1 MVTNRDVAALMSNQ
15 GFFYDVR
22 IISQIF
28 KPIKQIIHCLEQRS
42 ANLSDCFLGFVYLA
56 LAIKQ
61 LPNNMNLQSEIIKI
75 FNSRFNSFEI
85 ISATNSF
92 FAISVAIKLIVC
104 AMHLMLK
111 ICGNA
116 LQIFF
121 LAPLMLDA

>member
-1 MVTNRDVAALMSNQ
+1 VVTNRDVAALMSNQ

-28 KPIKQIIHCLEQRS
+28 KPIKQIIHCLERRS

-85 ISATNSF
+85 DLYLLAYFLHPKHKGNI
-92 FAISVAIKLIVC
+92 IY
-104 AMHLMLK
+104 K
-111 ICGNA
+111 IYYIYND
-116 LQIFF
+116 LNN
-121 LAPLMLDA
+121 DN